1 MLVCNMIE
9 TLVMI
14 LKVSLVWLNYDKQ
27 GLFYKILQAVQSS
40 RPTKRFLSKL

>member
-1 MLVCNMIE
+1 
-9 TLVMI
+9 MI
-14 LKVSLVWLNYDKQ
+14 LKVCLVWLNYDKQ